1 MKSPRIL
8 SLAAVLS
15 AAALFLCACNDNT
28 DPTSSNSSGGDTT
41 SQTETDPG
49 PAGPDTF
56 AEPVRVPTPENLPDD
71 ALPGFTSVW
80 EPEWAD
86 LESGS
91 PGGAELPAIG
101 TEAAQGAPV
110 FSDFTDLTYPDET
123 LAMTGDGLEGA
134 TLLVWAEGEMSEVQ
148 PLRTD
153 NSKLQAVVPADME
166 KSMMIVWPQN
176 DKGVGSPVRVNAPEI
191 WWSDQST
198 LQPEKAGGEIR
209 FFGSSLSIEG
219 KTPVVYAV
227 HENEETE
234 TLEVVD
240 ANPYQIRAKYPSK
253 LTDGSRCKFYIHN
266 GTGGDY
272 GWSDAYLLN
281 TAARTTSPVED
292 LPVFNVEEYGAVADD
307 GQDDTAAIQNALSDA
322 RKQDGGVI
330 VFGQGEY
337 NISRPIEISD
347 KYPNGLILR
356 GAGEGDYDFK
366 STLSPSEYEARGVSG
381 TYTLIRFSDP
391 KLIPQYMLNVSGNHV
406 TVENMTINGA
416 DDGLPKKFN
425 VFLSGEDIT
434 LRNVRLI
441 KSDVRDFQTSG
452 NADYVSTTNLEIDN
466 YSKDITVENCEFHT
480 RASAIS
486 IGNIE
491 GIWPWGY
498 FDSSRTVKNVHVLG
512 CDFYGYTSPYTH
524 PSGQGA
530 GNGQPGG
537 DEGEIS
543 RGVTAVNMDGAI
555 FEDCTFQ
562 SYDRENCKLL
572 VRSFYI
578 GLGTKNT
585 YIANNNIHDVGNITA
600 SGYDKNTG
608 EQILFHGQDAI
619 GGIFNV
625 SQTEGEQL
633 TVRTD
638 NIQLRDENGNE
649 IKPADTT
656 TNAGSQVFSGFD
668 KGTWGA
674 VYVCGGK
681 GAGQV
686 RTVLSY
692 DIQEDSITFTLE
704 EPFAV
709 EPDETSIITLTAP
722 FTQNTVYHNTIAND
736 EPTLEEGLKTGGVLL
751 FYENYKN
758 IIAENEI
765 RNMAFGV
772 AINSTFKMP
781 SLWNTVRDNTMSGIT
796 ELHKDAAQGGD
807 STLDASFF
815 CDSVRGNAGESAGW
829 DEYNVW
835 YTVGNVFRNNDCSD
849 GDTAGELTTNR
860 WNKNNPG
867 LETYYGEEKGNTMS
881 IIENNTYTN
890 VAQGISV
897 GNPAYWS
904 LIRNNTFT
912 FKEKEGYTAEEVIN
926 ANPWTNFKLLYIV
939 DDQVEMDANDTC
951 K

>member
-1 MKSPRIL
+1 MKSRTIL
-8 SLAAVLS
+8 SLAAILS
-15 AAALFLCACNDNT
+15 AAALLLCACNDKPG
-28 DPTSSNSSGGDTT
+28 DPSSSGSSDSTT
-41 SQTETDPG
+41 SKTEPGPIDPG
-49 PAGPDTF
+49 SDEF
-56 AEPVRVPTPENLPDD
+56 SKPVRVPVADNLPDN
-71 ALPGFTSVW
+71 ALPGFESVW
-80 EPEWAD
+80 VPEWTAM
-86 LESGS
+86 EEAA

-101 TEAAQGAPV
+101 KESAEGAPV

-123 LAMTGDGLEGA
+123 LAMTGEGLDGA
-134 TLLVWAEGEMSEVQ
+134 SLLVWAEGGMKEVK

-166 KSMMIVWPQN
+166 KSLMIVWPQN

-191 WWSDQST
+191 WWSDQSS

-219 KTPVVYAV
+219 KTPIVYAV
-227 HENEETE
+227 HENGKQEK
-234 TLEVVD
+234 LEIVD
-240 ANPYQIRAKYPSK
+240 ANPYQIRAKYPSQM
-253 LTDGSRCKFYIHN
+253 TDGSRCKFYIHN

-272 GWSDAYLLN
+272 GWSDAYMLD
-281 TAARTTSPVED
+281 TAARTTTPEAD
-292 LPVFNVEEYGAVADD
+292 LPVFNVEEYGAKADD
-307 GQDDTAAIQNALSDA
+307 GVDDSAAIQKALTEA
-322 RKQDGGVI
+322 RKQKGGVI
-330 VFGQGEY
+330 LFGKGEY
-337 NISRPIEISD
+337 NLSRQIDIAD
-347 KYPNGLILR
+347 KFPKGLYLR
-356 GAGEGDYDFK
+356 GAGEGEYDFK
-366 STLSPSEYEARGVSG
+366 SSLSPSEYDHRGVTG
-381 TYTLIRFSDP
+381 TYTLLRFANP
-391 KLIPQYMLNVSGNHV
+391 ELIPQYMLNVAGSHV
-406 TVENMTINGA
+406 TVQDMTINGG
-416 DDGLPKKFN
+416 DDGMHLKFN
-425 VFLSGEDIT
+425 VFVSGEDIT
-434 LRNVRLI
+434 FKNVRLI

-452 NADYVSTTNLEIDN
+452 NANLICTTNLEIDN
-466 YSKDITVENCEFHT
+466 ASKDITVENCEFHT
-480 RASAIS
+480 KASAIS

-498 FDSSRTVKNVHVLG
+498 FDSSRTVRNIRVNG

-524 PSGQGA
+524 PSGRK
-530 GNGQPGG
+530 PEG

-543 RGVTAVNMDGAI
+543 RGVTAINMDGAS
-555 FEDCTFQ
+555 FENCTFQ
-562 SYDRENCKLL
+562 GYDRANCKLL
-572 VRSFYI
+572 VRGFYI

-585 YIANNNIHDVGNITA
+585 YIANNVLKDVGNITA

-625 SQTEGEQL
+625 RETKGNDL

-638 NIQLRDENGNE
+638 NIELRYSDGKE

-656 TNAGSQVFSGFD
+656 TNAGSQVFNGFD

-692 DIQEDSITFTLE
+692 DVKDDSITFTLE

-709 EPDETSIITLTAP
+709 EPDDTSIITLTAP

-736 EPTLEEGLKTGGVLL
+736 QPTLEEGLKTGGVLL

-765 RNMAFGV
+765 RNLAFGV

-781 SLWNTVRDNTMSGIT
+781 SLWNTVRDNTMSGIQ
-796 ELHKDAAQGGD
+796 ELRKNAMQGGD

-829 DEYNVW
+829 DEYNIW
-835 YTVGNVFRNNDCSD
+835 YTVGNVFRGNHCSD
-849 GDTAGELTTNR
+849 GDTAGELITNR
-860 WNKNNPG
+860 WNLNNPG
-867 LETYYGEEKGNTMS
+867 LDTYFGEEKGNAMS

-904 LIRNNTFT
+904 LIRNNSFT
-912 FKEKEGYTAEEVIN
+912 FKEKAGYKAEEVCN
-926 ANPWTNFKLLYIV
+926 DHPWTNFKLLYIV
-939 DDQVEMDANDTC
+939 DDNIKMDANDTC